1 MNAAISVK
9 SWQQCPH
16 CKEIFGQVYDKRI
29 KLSSIVASK
38 CARCWAVREIL
49 SCVTDTANPGTELV
63 GSIWHDNTLEIGV
76 ITPEDSFETAKGH
89 KIYIVADSEKH
100 ARLDSRLGIP
110 IAYTPTHRNYRPIKD
125 SDAERISVAKEWLAD
140 CVASH
145 EACNAECQ
153 EYEWPRRVLDIS
165 QDEMIRLVS
174 IEYPPPGATYVAL
187 SYCWGRRGGNLCTYE
202 SNLAQHKKGIPLKSL
217 PQTIRDIVSVCKQLG
232 QQYLWVDALCIIQDD
247 PADKMTQIPM
257 MADIYSGAL
266 LVVSAAG
273 TADVLEGCPLGP
285 PELQPIQPK
294 VLELEY
300 PRYLEA
306 NPENKGAGKVTVVV
320 ERMEHEHCR
329 RLPGHWARET
339 FDQDG
344 VDLLNTIEDRAWT
357 FQERFLAKRALYIG
371 KGELSWVCASAV
383 QCECRKSRL
392 EVKTE
397 DGDRVFNHRYC
408 IGHVS
413 TKRLFSDSNKDLYKT
428 FSYLWAEVVTTYS
441 ARLLTQFT
449 DRVAALEGLSAA
461 FSRRWPEVY
470 ARKDYAFGC
479 WEPFLRDLLVWQ
491 ASGEEPV
498 SENVQRGLFPSWAW
512 PSSGRAVSFT
522 SWVWYGVDPK
532 SWVEVVRLERGPP
545 ADEVFGSGKG
555 TLTIRAPLI
564 ACTAEAPVFDDGSQG
579 DDVVCTALDAKLP
592 FLRGY
597 PSLDDPSQKEEW
609 KTVTHMI
616 LLASYPFKPHGS
628 SRPLSFALLCV
639 APVLGK
645 DEFRRIGM
653 ITTVRPKRTFEAH
666 EFEELLLPHMSD
678 VNLV

>member
-1 MNAAISVK
+1 MNVEDSAK
-9 SWQQCPH
+9 PWEQCLY
-16 CKEIFGQVYDKRI
+16 CKEIFGQVYDKQV

-76 ITPEDSFETAKGH
+76 ITPEDSFETAKG
-89 KIYIVADSEKH
+89 
-100 ARLDSRLGIP
+100 
-110 IAYTPTHRNYRPIKD
+110 NYRPIED
-125 SDAERISVAKEWLAD
+125 SVAERISVAKEWLAD

-165 QDEMIRLVS
+165 QDDVIRLVS
-174 IEYPPPGATYVAL
+174 IEDPPAGATYVAL
-187 SYCWGRRGGNLCTYE
+187 SYCWGRRGGNLCTYK
-202 SNLAQHKKGIPLKSL
+202 SNLVQHSKGISLNSL
-217 PQTIRDIVSVCKQLG
+217 PQTIRDIVSVCKQLR

-247 PADKMTQIPM
+247 PADKMAQIPL

-266 LVVSAAG
+266 LVISAAG

-285 PELQPIQPK
+285 PKLQPAQPK
-294 VLELEY
+294 VFELEY
-300 PRYLEA
+300 PQHIET
-306 NPENKGAGKVTVVV
+306 NSENTTAGKVTVVV
-320 ERMEHEHCR
+320 ERMEHERCR
-329 RLPGHWARET
+329 RLPGHWASET
-339 FDQDG
+339 FDQDS

-357 FQERFLAKRALYIG
+357 FQERFLARRALYIG
-371 KGELSWVCASAV
+371 KGELSWVCASEV

-392 EVKTE
+392 IVKTE
-397 DGDRVFNHRYC
+397 DGDRVFDHRYC

-413 TKRLFSDSNKDLYKT
+413 TQRLFSDSNKDIYKT
-428 FSYLWAEVVTTYS
+428 FSYLWTDIVTMYS

-461 FSRRWPEVY
+461 FSRRWPDVY

-479 WEPFLRDLLVWQ
+479 WELFLRDLLVWS
-491 ASGEEPV
+491 ASGEPV
-498 SENVQRGLFPSWAW
+498 SENVQGGLFPSWAW

-532 SWVEVVRLERGPP
+532 SWVEALRLERDQP
-545 ADEVFGSGKG
+545 ADERHVFGSGKG

-564 ACTAEAPVFDDGSQG
+564 ACTGEAAAFDDGSQG
-579 DDVVCTALDAKLP
+579 NDVVYTALDAKLP
-592 FLRGY
+592 FLTGY

-616 LLASYPFKPHGS
+616 LLASYPFKPQGS

-639 APVLGK
+639 APVPGK

-653 ITTVRPKRTFEAH
+653 MTTARPKRTFEAH
-666 EFEELLLPHMSD
+666 EFEELLLPHTSD
-678 VNLV
+678 VKLV

>member
-1 MNAAISVK
+1 M
-9 SWQQCPH
+9 
-16 CKEIFGQVYDKRI
+16 
-29 KLSSIVASK
+29 
-38 CARCWAVREIL
+38 
-49 SCVTDTANPGTELV
+49 
-63 GSIWHDNTLEIGV
+63 
-76 ITPEDSFETAKGH
+76 
-89 KIYIVADSEKH
+89 
-100 ARLDSRLGIP
+100 
-110 IAYTPTHRNYRPIKD
+110 
-125 SDAERISVAKEWLAD
+125 
-140 CVASH
+140 ASH
-145 EACNAECQ
+145 EACSVERQ
-153 EYEWPRRVLDIS
+153 EYEWPRRVLDVS

-174 IEYPPPGATYVAL
+174 IEDPPAGATYVAL
-187 SYCWGRRGGNLCTYE
+187 SYCWGRRGGNLCTYK
-202 SNLAQHKKGIPLKSL
+202 SNLVQHSKGISFNSL
-217 PQTIRDIVSVCKQLG
+217 PQTIRDIVSICKQLG

-247 PADKMTQIPM
+247 PADKMTQIPL

-266 LVVSAAG
+266 LVISAAG

-285 PELQPIQPK
+285 PKLQPIQPK

-300 PRYLEA
+300 PKHIEA
-306 NPENKGAGKVTVVV
+306 NSENTTAGKVTVVV
-320 ERMEHEHCR
+320 EQMEHERCR
-329 RLPGHWARET
+329 RLPGHWAREI

-392 EVKTE
+392 EVENE

-428 FSYLWAEVVTTYS
+428 FSYLWTEIVTMYS

-479 WEPFLRDLLVWQ
+479 WEPFLRDLLVWH

-532 SWVEVVRLERGPP
+532 SWVEVVCLERGPP

-564 ACTAEAPVFDDGSQG
+564 ACTGEVAAFDDGSQG
-579 DDVVCTALDAKLP
+579 DDVVHMALDAKLP
-592 FLRGY
+592 FLKGY

-639 APVLGK
+639 ASVPGK

-653 ITTVRPKRTFEAH
+653 MTTVRPKRTFEAH
-666 EFEELLLPHMSD
+666 EFEELLLPHMSH
-678 VNLV
+678 VKLV

>member
-1 MNAAISVK
+1 MNAEDGAK
-9 SWQQCPH
+9 PWEQCPH
-16 CKEIFGQVYDKRI
+16 CKEIFGPVYDKRV
-29 KLSSIVASK
+29 KLSSFVASK

-76 ITPEDSFETAKGH
+76 IAPEDSFETAKGY
-89 KIYIVADSEKH
+89 KIYIVADSEKY
-100 ARLDSRLGIP
+100 ARSDSRLGIP
-110 IAYTPTHRNYRPIKD
+110 IAYTPTHRDYRPIKD
-125 SDAERISVAKEWLAD
+125 SDAERISVAKGWLAD

-145 EACNAECQ
+145 DICNAEHQ

-165 QDEMIRLVS
+165 QGDVVRLVS
-174 IEYPPPGATYVAL
+174 MEHPPPGATYVAL

-202 SNLAQHKKGIPLKSL
+202 SNLAQHIKGIPLTSL

-247 PADKMTQIPM
+247 PADKMAQIPL

-266 LVVSAAG
+266 LVISAAG

-294 VLELEY
+294 VFELEY
-300 PRYLEA
+300 PQHIEA
-306 NPENKGAGKVTVVV
+306 DSKNTTAGKVTVVI
-320 ERMEHEHCR
+320 ERMEHERCR

-357 FQERFLAKRALYIG
+357 FQERFLAKRALYTG
-371 KGELSWVCASAV
+371 KGELSW
-383 QCECRKSRL
+383 
-392 EVKTE
+392 TE
-397 DGDRVFNHRYC
+397 DGDRVFNHRSC

-428 FSYLWAEVVTTYS
+428 FSYLWTEIVTMYS

-461 FSRRWPEVY
+461 FSRRWPDVY
-470 ARKDYAFGC
+470 ARKDYVFGC
-479 WEPFLRDLLVWQ
+479 WEPFLRDLLVW
-491 ASGEEPV
+491 SV
-498 SENVQRGLFPSWAW
+498 LRRGTGFREYKERPLPI
-512 PSSGRAVSFT
+512 PGMAVKREGCKL
-522 SWVWYGVDPK
+522 YELGV
-532 SWVEVVRLERGPP
+532 RGQP

-555 TLTIRAPLI
+555 TMTIRAPLI
-564 ACTAEAPVFDDGSQG
+564 ACTGEVPVFDDGSQG
-579 DDVVCTALDAKLP
+579 DDVVYMALDAKLP
-592 FLRGY
+592 FLKGY

-616 LLASYPFKPHGS
+616 LLASYPFTPQGS

-639 APVLGK
+639 APVPGK

-653 ITTVRPKRTFEAH
+653 MTTVRPKRTFEAH
-666 EFEELLLPHMSD
+666 EFDELLLPHMSD
-678 VNLV
+678 VKLV